1 MAKKKTQYYDWGRT
15 LSYYNRKERQ
25 AEYTMVIGGKEIGKT
40 FGLRKWMIER
50 YIKTGE
56 RFCQLCRRVNVKEK
70 IEDDYTEKLQFEGF
84 FEDYVFKTEKDKLLI
99 APRPR
104 PYWVEGKDGES
115 VEKVD
120 KPEWE
125 TCGYFAALPEYI
137 GLKERTFVNVCTI
150 AFDEALLEREQA
162 GQNYL
167 RNEFTIFLRCCSS
180 IWREKPGD
188 PRNLRCVLM
197 SNAVD
202 FINPYFAAWNI
213 NEPPRTGYSWHRGK
227 SLLIDMV
234 DMDTIEGDKGDT
246 LVSRMMDNSRDRDMA
261 YSNKFKNYDTNFIAP
276 KTPEANFDLE
286 LVYRGE
292 SYGLWY
298 DSRFYYFSEKVADGK
313 HCKIS
318 FHIEDATLEC
328 SSIMRSSAFAQTIR
342 TVYFSRRLRFEN
354 AKVRDAMFQFLKEL
368 GVR

>member
-1 MAKKKTQYYDWGRT
+1 M
-15 LSYYNRKERQ
+15 
-25 AEYTMVIGGKEIGKT
+25 
-40 FGLRKWMIER
+40 
-50 YIKTGE
+50 
-56 RFCQLCRRVNVKEK
+56 
-70 IEDDYTEKLQFEGF
+70 
-84 FEDYVFKTEKDKLLI
+84 
-99 APRPR
+99 
-104 PYWVEGKDGES
+104 EGKDGES

-180 IWREKPGD
+180 IWREKPDD

-246 LVSRMMDNSRDRDMA
+246 LVSRMMDNGRDRDMA
-261 YSNKFKNYDTNFIAP
+261 YGNKFKNYDTNFIAA

-298 DSRFYYFSEKVADGK
+298 DSRYYYFSEKVADGK
-313 HCKIS
+313 HCKVS
-318 FHIEDATLEC
+318 FHIEDASLEC